1 MPDLSQRRD
10 KMSFIAGTGEM
21 AERIRRFDWTNHPFG
36 PPESWPQS
44 LRSAVSICLHSAFPT
59 AIYWGP
65 ELRLLYNDAWVPV
78 PGPRHPAAL
87 GKPAEEVWADI
98 WDILWPQFRGLLET
112 GEGFYAEN
120 QLLPMR
126 RYGFEEET
134 YWNYS
139 FTAIRGEDG
148 RIAGIFNTGFETTD
162 VVLNQRRLHFKLAYA
177 QELHEGTDPDAA
189 LRNATTLLGEYLQ
202 AIHVGYCAPD
212 NGDGGLAVV
221 HDWSDDDH
229 APAAAGL
236 RLADFGGALNAN
248 LAKGQPVRI
257 DDVESYCGSAGEGTA
272 DAFTALGAQA
282 ALFVPWLHGGRLV
295 AAFYVLS
302 AEPRRWSEDAVL
314 TLQEAIEVAWD
325 TVEILRNEQRQNLLM
340 REIDHRAKNSL
351 AVVQAVVRLSQA
363 DDMVSFREVVEGR
376 IAALARTHDLLSE
389 SRWKGLELRN
399 LVEEELRPF
408 AGTNDN
414 GSRLEIAGPTL
425 RLSPELTQTI
435 ALALHELATNAAK
448 YGALNGEGG
457 KLAVSW
463 ESDDAG
469 RLALDWQ
476 ETTATP
482 ISAPA
487 ERRGFGSE
495 LLTKSIRSQLGGEI
509 TFDWARDGLK
519 CRLHL
524 PLQRGQAPAASRAK
538 AAAPEPAQRQ
548 AAAPRT
554 TNGKALPRILL
565 AEDEPL
571 VAMDLE
577 ARLKGFGYAVFA
589 AVDSVTAAMNALDGD
604 QPDAALLDANLHGE
618 SSVPVAAELH
628 RRGVPTV
635 FITGYDSIE
644 GLPDHL
650 AGLPR
655 LPKPIVDHT
664 LRDTLA
670 TLLNAS

>member
-1 MPDLSQRRD
+1 
-10 KMSFIAGTGEM
+10 MSFIAGTGEM
-21 AERIRRFDWTNHPFG
+21 AERIRRFNWASHPFG
-36 PPESWPQS
+36 PPENWPQS

-65 ELRLLYNDAWVPV
+65 DLRLLYNDAWAPI

-87 GKPAEEVWADI
+87 GKPAKEVWADI

-148 RIAGIFNTGFETTD
+148 RIAGIFNSGFETTD

-189 LRNATTLLGEYLQ
+189 LRNATALLGEYLQ
-202 AIHVGYCAPD
+202 AIHVGYCAPGD
-212 NGDGGLAVV
+212 GDGGLAVV
-221 HDWSDDDH
+221 HEWADDDH
-229 APAAAGL
+229 APAAPGRQL
-236 RLADFGGALNAN
+236 SGFGDTLNAN

-257 DDVESYCGSAGEGTA
+257 DDVESYCSSAGEGA
-272 DAFTALGAQA
+272 AEAFAALGARA

-302 AEPRRWSEDAVL
+302 AEPRRWSEDTVL

-325 TVEILRNEQRQNLLM
+325 TVEILRNEQRQELLM
-340 REIDHRAKNSL
+340 REVDHRAKNAL

-363 DDMVSFREVVEGR
+363 DDMASFREVVEGR

-389 SRWKGLELRN
+389 SRWNGLELRN

-408 AGTNDN
+408 TG
-414 GSRLEIAGPTL
+414 GKGGIGGRVEVAGPAL
-425 RLSPELTQTI
+425 RLSPELTQTV

-448 YGALNGEGG
+448 YGALKGDGDR
-457 KLAVSW
+457 LAVSW
-463 ESDDAG
+463 NSEKPGS
-469 RLALDWQ
+469 LVLDWR
-476 ETTATP
+476 ETTAQP
-482 ISAPA
+482 IAAPA

-495 LLTKSIRSQLGGEI
+495 LLSKSIRSQLGGEI
-509 TFDWARDGLK
+509 AFDWAPDGLK
-519 CRLHL
+519 CHLEL
-524 PLQRGQAPAASRAK
+524 PLKRSQTHPQPAK
-538 AAAPEPAQRQ
+538 QAAPSRPCDKGGAAQ
-548 AAAPRT
+548 
-554 TNGKALPRILL
+554 PRILL

-577 ARLKGFGYAVFA
+577 ARLEGFGYAVFA
-589 AVDSVTAAMNALDGD
+589 AVDSVADALSALDGGR
-604 QPDAALLDANLHGE
+604 PDAALLDANLHGE
-618 SSVPVAAELH
+618 SAVPVAAELH
-628 RRGVPTV
+628 RRGVPIV
-635 FITGYDSIE
+635 FISGYDTID
-644 GLPDHL
+644 GLPDEL

-655 LPKPIVDHT
+655 LSKPILDHT

-670 TLLNAS
+670 TLLNRSG